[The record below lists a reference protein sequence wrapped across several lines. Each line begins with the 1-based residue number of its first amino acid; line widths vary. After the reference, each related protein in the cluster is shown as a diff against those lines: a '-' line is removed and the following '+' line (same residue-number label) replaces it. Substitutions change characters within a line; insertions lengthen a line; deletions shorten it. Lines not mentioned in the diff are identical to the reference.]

1 MNPNSF
7 VSALVETVH
16 DASIDGVVATLAKP
30 AGRRPS
36 PRLLELST
44 WYLSLPAEDQTRLR
58 QVIEQAVRATLFG
71 CLCVLDGAR
80 TIEDTDD
87 KIELHLVAVKG
98 NSRVRLNSPE
108 DEYLH
113 DKYHKGWFMSESTA
127 KNPDKQFKT
136 DLRKRASPPCSATQL
151 RC

>member
-16 DASIDGVVATLAKP
+16 DASIDGVFATLAKP

-44 WYLSLPAEDQTRLR
+44 WYLSLPAEDQARLR
-58 QVIEQAVRATLFG
+58 QVIEQAVHATLVG

-113 DKYHKGWFMSESTA
+113 DKYQGLVYERVYGKE
-127 KNPDKQFKT
+127 P
-136 DLRKRASPPCSATQL
+136 
-151 RC
+151 